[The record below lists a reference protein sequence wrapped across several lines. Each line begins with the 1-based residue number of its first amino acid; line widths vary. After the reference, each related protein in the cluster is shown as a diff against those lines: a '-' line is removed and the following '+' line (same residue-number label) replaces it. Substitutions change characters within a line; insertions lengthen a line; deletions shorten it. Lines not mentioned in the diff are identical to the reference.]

1 MRYLASHE
9 SAVRGS
15 FDFPIELYY
24 VDPTHP
30 RYEMPLHWH
39 MELELIMVLQG
50 TLHLFVDG
58 TPYYLTAG
66 DSLLVPD
73 GAIHGGSP
81 NNCIYECIVFD
92 LERFLPDASKC
103 GTRLAELRSSGTRL
117 ECMFRSNTKAAKLV
131 SDLFQAMETESNGYE
146 FTTTGLLWQLM
157 GVILTQH
164 LYLLA
169 KPEKQCQSRQIR
181 AIKEVLTLIRNRYA
195 TPLTLEDLARKAN
208 LSQKY
213 FCRLFRQVTGKT
225 PIEYL
230 NYYRIECAAEQLCCT
245 QDTIT
250 DIAFRCGFEDSS
262 YFGRMFHRMKSMSP
276 RCYRSLHT
284 V

>member
-1 MRYLASHE
+1 MRYLANHE

-24 VDPTHP
+24 VDPAHP

-39 MELELIMVLQG
+39 IELELIMVLQG
-50 TLHLFVDG
+50 TMHLFVDG
-58 TPYYLTAG
+58 TPYYLRAG
-66 DSLLVPD
+66 DSLLIPD

-81 NNCIYECIVFD
+81 KDCIYECIVFD
-92 LERFLPDASKC
+92 LERFLPNATKC
-103 GTRLAELRSSGTRL
+103 GTRFAELRTCGARL
-117 ECMFRSNTKAAKLV
+117 ECIFQANSKAANLI
-131 SDLFQAMETESNGYE
+131 SDLFQAMETESYGYE

-164 LYLLA
+164 LYLPA
-169 KPEKQCQSRQIR
+169 KPEKQRQLR
-181 AIKEVLTLIRNRYA
+181 QLHAVKDVLTLIRNNYA
-195 TPLTLEDLARKAN
+195 VPLTLEDLAGKAALN
-208 LSQKY
+208 PKY

-230 NYYRIECAAEQLCCT
+230 NYYRIECAAELLCST
-245 QDTIT
+245 QYTIT

-262 YFGRMFHRMKSMSP
+262 YFGRMFRRMKSISP
-276 RCYRSLHT
+276 RGYRALHK